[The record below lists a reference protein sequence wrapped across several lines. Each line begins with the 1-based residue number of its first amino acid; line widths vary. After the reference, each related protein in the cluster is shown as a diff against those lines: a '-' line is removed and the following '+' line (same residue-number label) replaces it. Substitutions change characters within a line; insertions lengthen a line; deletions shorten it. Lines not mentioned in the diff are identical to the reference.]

1 MRGPQLVDDAWL
13 KKPPEGVL
21 SMQQIWD
28 MAAKEFESI
37 CGESLQRGEVKSF
50 DDVQSKIRNASQ
62 GSKEA
67 DEEQNAKWE
76 KAKSVGLESLK
87 YLKMLVGAASQ
98 ASSFIPIPDA
108 AANITGSALC
118 FVFDIPEKIKGYN
131 DAIDQVFG
139 EVSSALSQFHIY
151 KTIGNPD
158 PLLIQQIHLVL
169 VNFVKVCA
177 HVVKYRQGRRR
188 DRFLKQIKSV
198 FDDDSGLADQMAE
211 FRRALQQQRDVE
223 GTVTLAAVVETR
235 QDISLLLEQSIVFG
249 KTAQETHH
257 AVQETQK
264 GMQTLKDDL
273 DRMKAL
279 IKIRDT
285 LGVPSTVRLD
295 TNTTQTCNDLIAK
308 CRSKTGLWIWT
319 HEAYTAWTSSK
330 DKHKDR
336 DRDGP
341 LLVTG
346 PPSSG
351 KTFATALITRSLE
364 EQKGRTY
371 VAHYFFPTS
380 TKKADDDKNSVQSAL
395 KYMAFQIARVDVAV
409 QKALNKACDEE
420 PAAFRRS
427 ASVDS
432 LDSLWDSL
440 RIGTSGSNATY
451 YLIFDGLENLPEQQ
465 VKMLLEF
472 VFSPRMAREAGERV
486 RFLLSGTDD
495 QFAGWQGARSAL
507 RIQMEKHN
515 KPDMCIIIKEAL
527 NQRGMLQNP
536 RPNSDQERARDKIL
550 DKLPQNVEGSYSRL
564 QFGLE
569 DVIRL
574 LSTRTAIR
582 ELDRML
588 DQSMGSHEAA
598 IKSLQRSLTAD
609 EISELNELLKWVLFS
624 NEPMTLEKLEAAMY
638 LCSETE
644 SLASMEYIIKNK
656 YSAVLKLDEGY
667 VFGQDGV
674 KEYLR
679 KDVNVSGRSAQSKD
693 RATISMT
700 ITINNVDQELCG
712 HFLWDLAHKAIRD
725 KFNFN
730 LDDEAANAFHGGNR
744 ATIAVDEFEAHHTI
758 VTRAFEYLSKPHRE
772 QTEKIG
778 AYLVGWLPYH
788 LSRLR
793 QLEDDDQGALMP
805 SEQFEIGQN
814 LYKLFKGGEV
824 FRRHKQSFQRVL
836 WTVDE
841 MADMQKWLMDSAVMR
856 RLDKRWRDEVQLA
869 VSPPRG
875 YLKELVRIVVGGLLR
890 ERSWEVEPAYDWL
903 EQFMKADE
911 RRVESHTE
919 PSDASSTDS
928 SEVDWSRVSTWCR
941 DILGLLDSD
950 IDSLWYER
958 LAEASSSQNSQPE
971 VTISLYQR
979 AIKEKDPSWLCYQGL
994 AMAYHDQGEAEEA
1007 VAQMELALEAAKR
1020 EDAAPKPE
1028 PADIVRL
1035 HLLLGQYA
1043 GEAGDVH
1050 KADQHYSIACESDD
1064 VFQARDAEL
1073 GRLTVRLCFSSAEA
1087 RQWLKSAL
1095 ASEKGKDN
1103 MVATLEM
1110 FARDLSHNLLVPVLF
1125 TVAKE
1130 DPDLLRDI
1138 VAAMKEATDNLT
1150 PGKSSTARAT
1160 QGDERF
1166 ADDEARGVLLCHR
1179 GFAAYTYR
1187 VSPGGAE
1194 PSNEALRLWR
1204 EARDLLAHVGGINA
1218 LFTRQQATTELAKH
1232 YFQIVLDGLQPD
1244 HGDALAKLTELA
1256 DSDSDRDRNF
1266 YQSDAIGFLGVVSVL
1281 RGNREAA
1288 RSRLRPR
1295 MKQGLQVLFDDI
1307 PGNDAFGLSL
1317 LQKTLEHYQDFKNAA
1332 VALSLLGQPDAVTD
1346 ALRFEAGDITEVE
1359 GEGKQRVLD
1368 LVSALAGQIIHHVKS
1383 QAPDSSQQEQ
1393 RIVTATEYVKT
1404 LVAAAEAE
1412 TKKTE
1417 LEADAI
1423 GEGEKPTI
1431 HDIEVAYAYRLVRS
1445 RIASLEASLRTGLE
1459 TRAWSCDGRAPD
1471 GSNCGKWGADVR
1483 ESFYHCIYCSY
1494 QDFCGD
1500 CLAQL
1505 RNPGSGVVITGCSAK
1520 HKWMQIPR
1528 HWDDVF
1534 VGSKAKSV
1542 RLPIDVRPLEDDDR
1556 ILKVVYAEDGGGE
1569 KITVEAWKEG
1579 LAAEW
1584 GISLKELL
1592 NESSSEASEDG
1603 RGQVS

>member
-1 MRGPQLVDDAWL
+1 MACPAGLLPCQGAKNSHCCLSDLKSHSYSLRLIPTGSVVPYPIAYMLTIGLGSSMRGQQLAGDASSNQ
-13 KKPPEGVL
+13 PPKGLL
-21 SMQQIWD
+21 SMQQMWD
-28 MAAKEFESI
+28 AAAKDFESI
-37 CGESLQRGEVKSF
+37 CGESLQKGHKVKSF
-50 DDVQSKIRNASQ
+50 DDVQDKIRNANQ
-62 GSKEA
+62 GSPQDG

-98 ASSFIPIPDA
+98 ASSFIPIPEA

-118 FVFDIPEKIKGYN
+118 FVFDIPDKIKGYN

-139 EVSSALSQFHIY
+139 EVSSSLSQFYIY
-151 KTIGNPD
+151 KTISHAD
-158 PLLIQQIHLVL
+158 PRLIQQIHLVL

-188 DRFLKQIKSV
+188 DRIFQQIKSV
-198 FDDDSGLADQMAE
+198 FDDDSGLAAQMTD

-249 KTAQETHH
+249 KTAQETHQ

-295 TNTTQTCNDLIAK
+295 TNTTQTCNDLIDK
-308 CRSKTGLWIWT
+308 CRSKTGAWIWT
-319 HEAYTAWTSSK
+319 HEAYAAWTSSK
-330 DKHKDR
+330 DRSKDKDR
-336 DRDGP
+336 DAQRL

-351 KTFATALITRSLE
+351 KTCATALITRSLE

-371 VAHYFFPTS
+371 SAHYFFPTS
-380 TKKADDDKNSVQSAL
+380 TKKADDDKNSIQSAL

-432 LDSLWDSL
+432 LDSLWESL
-440 RIGTSGSNATY
+440 KIGASGSNATY
-451 YLIFDGLENLPEQQ
+451 YLVFDGLENLPDRQ
-465 VKMLLEF
+465 VKMLLDF
-472 VFSPRMAREAGERV
+472 VLSARMAKDSGDRV
-486 RFLLSGTDD
+486 RILLSGTDD

-515 KPDMCIIIKEAL
+515 KPDMCIIIQEAL

-588 DQSMGSHEAA
+588 DQSMSSHEAA

-624 NEPMTLEKLEAAMY
+624 NEPMTLEKLEGAMY

-644 SLASMEYIIKNK
+644 SLASMGYIIRNK
-656 YSAVLKLDEGY
+656 YSAVLKLDDGY
-667 VFGQDGV
+667 VFGQDGI

-679 KDVNVSGRSAQSKD
+679 KDVSVSGRSAQSKD

-730 LDDEAANAFHGGNR
+730 LDDEAANAFHGGSR
-744 ATIAVDEFEAHHTI
+744 ASIAVDEFEAHHTI

-772 QTEKIG
+772 QTERIG
-778 AYLVGWLPYH
+778 PYLVGWLPYH

-814 LYKLFKGGEV
+814 LYKLFRGGEA
-824 FRRHKQSFQRVL
+824 FERHTKSFQRML

-841 MADMQKWLMDSAVMR
+841 MMDVQKWLMDSAVMR

-869 VSPPRG
+869 SSPTRG
-875 YLKELVRIVVGGLLR
+875 YLKEWVRIVVCGLLR
-890 ERSWEVEPAYDWL
+890 ERSWEVEAAYDWL
-903 EQFMKADE
+903 EQFMKADD
-911 RRVESHTE
+911 RRLESHNE
-919 PSDASSTDS
+919 PSDAGSSDG
-928 SEVDWSRVSTWCR
+928 SEVDWSRVSVWCQ
-941 DILGLLDSD
+941 DFLGLVNTDM
-950 IDSLWYER
+950 DSLWYER
-958 LAEASSSQNSQPE
+958 LAEASASQDSEPE
-971 VTISLYQR
+971 VTIALYQR
-979 AIKEKDPSWLCYQGL
+979 AIQEKDPSWLCHKGL
-994 AMAYHDQGEAEEA
+994 AMAYRDDHEYEAA
-1007 VAQMELALEAAKR
+1007 IAQVELALEAAIR

-1028 PADIVRL
+1028 AADIVRL
-1035 HLLLGQYA
+1035 HLLLGRYA
-1043 GEAGDVH
+1043 RDH
-1050 KADQHYSIACESDD
+1050 RDYRKADQHYSIACESDD
-1064 VFQARDAEL
+1064 VAQAREGEL
-1073 GRLTVRLCFSSAEA
+1073 GRLKARLCFSDAEEV
-1087 RQWLKSAL
+1087 RQWLKGVL

-1103 MVATLEM
+1103 MAANLETI
-1110 FARDLSHNLLVPVLF
+1110 ARDLSHRNLVPVLF
-1125 TVAKE
+1125 TLTKE
-1130 DPDLLRDI
+1130 DPNLLKAI
-1138 VAAMKEATDNLT
+1138 VAAMRQATDNLM
-1150 PGKSSTARAT
+1150 SSTARAS
-1160 QGDERF
+1160 QEGERY
-1166 ADDEARGVLLCHR
+1166 AQDEARGVLLFHR
-1179 GFAAYTYR
+1179 GFAAYMYGVT
-1187 VSPGGAE
+1187 SGGAE
-1194 PSNEALRLWR
+1194 PVNEALRLWT
-1204 EARDLLAHVGGINA
+1204 EARDVLALVGGSNA
-1218 LFTRQQATTELAKH
+1218 LMTRQLATEALANH
-1232 YFQIVLDGLQPD
+1232 YFQIIMDGLQQLD
-1244 HGDALAKLTELA
+1244 HGDALTKLTELA
-1256 DSDSDRDRNF
+1256 DSDPDSNF

-1295 MKQGLQVLFDDI
+1295 MKQGLQILSDDI
-1307 PGNDAFGLSL
+1307 LDNDTSGLAL
-1317 LQKTLEHYQDFKNAA
+1317 VQKTLEHDLDYKNAA
-1332 VALSLLGQPDAVTD
+1332 VALSLRGQPDLVME
-1346 ALRFEAGDITEVE
+1346 ALCFEAGDITEVD
-1359 GEGKQRVLD
+1359 GESKQRVLG
-1368 LVSALAGQIIHHVKS
+1368 LVSALAEQVVRHAKA
-1383 QAPDSSQQEQ
+1383 QAPDSEQ
-1393 RIVTATEYVKT
+1393 LIERIDTAKEYIEA
-1404 LVAAAEAE
+1404 LVNAAEAE
-1412 TKKTE
+1412 TKTIE
-1417 LEADAI
+1417 VGADAN
-1423 GEGEKPTI
+1423 GE
-1431 HDIEVAYAYRLVRS
+1431 V
-1445 RIASLEASLRTGLE
+1445 IAPAWVNLLAE
-1459 TRAWSCDGRAPD
+1459 TEC
-1471 GSNCGKWGADVR
+1471 
-1483 ESFYHCIYCSY
+1483 
-1494 QDFCGD
+1494 
-1500 CLAQL
+1500 
-1505 RNPGSGVVITGCSAK
+1505 
-1520 HKWMQIPR
+1520 
-1528 HWDDVF
+1528 
-1534 VGSKAKSV
+1534 
-1542 RLPIDVRPLEDDDR
+1542 
-1556 ILKVVYAEDGGGE
+1556 
-1569 KITVEAWKEG
+1569 
-1579 LAAEW
+1579 
-1584 GISLKELL
+1584 
-1592 NESSSEASEDG
+1592 
-1603 RGQVS
+1603 

>member
-1 MRGPQLVDDAWL
+1 MGGQQLL
-13 KKPPEGVL
+13 ESKKPPEGL
-21 SMQQIWD
+21 ISMQHLWD
-28 MAAKEFESI
+28 LAAKDFESI
-37 CGESLQRGEVKSF
+37 CGESLQKGEVKSF
-50 DDVQSKIRNASQ
+50 DDVQNRIRDAHQ
-62 GSKEA
+62 GPQAA
-67 DEEQNAKWE
+67 DEGDQSAKWA

-108 AANITGSALC
+108 AANMTGSALC

-151 KTIGNPD
+151 KTINNAD

-188 DRFLKQIKSV
+188 DRIFKQIKSV

-223 GTVTLAAVVETR
+223 GTVTLATVVETR

-249 KTAQETHH
+249 KTAQETHQ

-295 TNTTQTCNDLIAK
+295 TNTTQTCNDLIDK
-308 CRSKTGLWIWT
+308 CRSKTGSWIWT

-330 DKHKDR
+330 DRNKEKGKDR
-336 DRDGP
+336 DAQRL

-380 TKKADDDKNSVQSAL
+380 TKKADDEKNSIQSAL

-409 QKALNKACDEE
+409 QKALNKACDEQ
-420 PAAFRRS
+420 PAAFRRF

-440 RIGTSGSNATY
+440 KIGTSGSNGTY
-451 YLIFDGLENLPEQQ
+451 YLIFDGLENLPDQQ
-465 VKMLLEF
+465 IKMLLDF
-472 VFSPRMAREAGERV
+472 VFSPRMATESGERV
-486 RFLLSGTDD
+486 RILLSGTDD

-515 KPDMCIIIKEAL
+515 KPDMCIIIQEAL

-588 DQSMGSHEAA
+588 DQSMSSHEAA
-598 IKSLQRSLTAD
+598 IKNLQRSLTAD

-644 SLASMEYIIKNK
+644 SLASLEYIIRNK
-656 YSAVLKLDEGY
+656 YSAVLKLDGGY

-679 KDVNVSGRSAQSKD
+679 KDTSVSGRSAQSKD

-730 LDDEAANAFHGGNR
+730 LDDEASHAFHGGSR
-744 ATIAVDEFEAHHTI
+744 AAIAVDEFEAHHTI
-758 VTRAFEYLSKPHRE
+758 VRRSFEYLNKPHRE

-778 AYLVGWLPYH
+778 PYLVGWLPYH

-814 LYKLFKGGEV
+814 LYKLFKGGEA
-824 FRRHKQSFQRVL
+824 FKRHKPSFQRML

-841 MADMQKWLMDSAVMR
+841 MMDVQKWLMDSAVMR
-856 RLDKRWRDEVQLA
+856 RLDRRWRDEVQLA
-869 VSPPRG
+869 TSPTRG
-875 YLKELVRIVVGGLLR
+875 YLKEWVRIVVCGLLR
-890 ERSWEVEPAYDWL
+890 ERSWEVEAACSWL
-903 EQFMKADE
+903 EQFMNADE
-911 RRVESHTE
+911 KRLESHNE
-919 PSDASSTDS
+919 PSDAGSADS
-928 SEVDWSRVSTWCR
+928 SEVDWSRVSIWCR
-941 DILGLLDSD
+941 DFLGLLDTD

-958 LAEASSSQNSQPE
+958 LAEASASQNSEPE

-979 AIKEKDPSWLCYQGL
+979 AIQEKDPSWLCYQGL
-994 AMAYHDQGEAEEA
+994 AMAYQGDYQTMEAI
-1007 VAQMELALEAAKR
+1007 AQMELALEAAKR
-1020 EDAAPKPE
+1020 DDAAPKPE

-1043 GEAGDVH
+1043 ADMDDAY
-1050 KADQHYSIACESDD
+1050 KADQHFSVVCESDD
-1064 VFQARDAEL
+1064 VVLARDGEL
-1073 GRLTVRLCFSSAEA
+1073 ARLKARLCFPNAEEV
-1087 RQWLKSAL
+1087 RQWLKRVL
-1095 ASEKGKDN
+1095 ASEKGKDK

-1110 FARDLSHNLLVPVLF
+1110 LARDSSHRNLVPVLF
-1125 TVAKE
+1125 TLAKE
-1130 DPDLLRDI
+1130 DADLLRDI

-1150 PGKSSTARAT
+1150 PVMSSTTRAT
-1160 QGDERF
+1160 QDDERF
-1166 ADDEARGVLLCHR
+1166 ADDEARGVLLYHR

-1194 PSNEALRLWR
+1194 PVNEALRLWG
-1204 EARDLLAHVGGINA
+1204 EARDLLAHVGGTNA
-1218 LFTRQQATTELAKH
+1218 LVTRQETTTALANH
-1232 YFQIVLDGLQPD
+1232 YFQIIVDGLQLQLD
-1244 HGDALAKLTELA
+1244 YSDALTKLTELA
-1256 DSDSDRDRNF
+1256 ESDPDRNF

-1288 RSRLRPR
+1288 RSLLRPR
-1295 MKQGLQVLFDDI
+1295 MKQGLQILSDDI
-1307 PGNDAFGLSL
+1307 LENDTFGLL
-1317 LQKTLEHYQDFKNAA
+1317 VVRKTLEHYQDFRNAA
-1332 VALSLLGQPDAVTD
+1332 VALSLLGQPDYVTE
-1346 ALRFEAGDITEVE
+1346 ALCFEADDITEVD

-1368 LVSALAGQIIHHVKS
+1368 RVSALATQVIHHTKTRHPT
-1383 QAPDSSQQEQ
+1383 ADELFD
-1393 RIVTATEYVKT
+1393 RIFTAMQYV
-1404 LVAAAEAE
+1404 VALAAEAE
-1412 TKKTE
+1412 TKGTE
-1417 LEADAI
+1417 PEADAN
-1423 GEGEKPTI
+1423 GV
-1431 HDIEVAYAYRLVRS
+1431 HDIEGAYAYRLVRA
-1445 RIASLEASLRTGLE
+1445 RISSLSNSFETGIRTQQ
-1459 TRAWSCDGRAPD
+1459 WSCNGRAPN
-1471 GSNCGKWGADVR
+1471 GNNCGKWTDFDKI
-1483 ESFYHCIYCSY
+1483 FYHCIYCSY
-1494 QDFCGD
+1494 QDFCGE

-1505 RNPGSGVVITGCSAK
+1505 RHPGSGAKITGCNAK
-1520 HKWMQIPR
+1520 HKWLQLPSPGDETFR
-1528 HWDDVF
+1528 
-1534 VGSKAKSV
+1534 GTRAKSV
-1542 RLPIDVRPLEDDDR
+1542 RLPIDVRPLEDDER
-1556 ILKVVYAEDGGGE
+1556 ILKVIYAEDGGDE
-1569 KITVEAWKEG
+1569 ITVEAWKEG

-1584 GISLKELL
+1584 EISLKELM

-1603 RGQVS
+1603 QSQT

>member
-1 MRGPQLVDDAWL
+1 MRDQQLADDISP
-13 KKPPEGVL
+13 KKPPEGL
-21 SMQQIWD
+21 ISIRQIWD
-28 MAAKEFESI
+28 AAATDFESI
-37 CGESLQRGEVKSF
+37 CGESLHKGEVKSF
-50 DDVQSKIRNASQ
+50 DDVQNKIKNTNQ
-62 GSKEA
+62 GSKDA

-76 KAKSVGLESLK
+76 KAKSAGLESLK

-98 ASSFIPIPDA
+98 ASTFIPIPEA

-139 EVSSALSQFHIY
+139 EVSSTLSQFHIY
-151 KTIGNPD
+151 KTLSNAD

-188 DRFLKQIKSV
+188 DRFLKQVKSV

-249 KTAQETHH
+249 KTAQETHQ

-279 IKIRDT
+279 IRIRDT

-295 TNTTQTCNDLIAK
+295 TNTTQTCSDIIDK
-308 CRSKTGLWIWT
+308 CRSETGSWIWT

-330 DKHKDR
+330 DRNKDKANVVQR
-336 DRDGP
+336 L

-351 KTFATALITRSLE
+351 KTFANALIIKSLE

-371 VAHYFFPTS
+371 AAHYFFPTS
-380 TKKADDDKNSVQSAL
+380 TKKADDEKNSIQSAL
-395 KYMAFQIARVDVAV
+395 KYMAFQIARVDVTV

-432 LDSLWDSL
+432 LDSLWESL
-440 RIGTSGSNATY
+440 KIGASGSNAAY
-451 YLIFDGLENLPEQQ
+451 YLVFDGLDNLPDQQ

-472 VFSPRMAREAGERV
+472 ISSPRMATGSGEHV
-486 RFLLSGTDD
+486 RILVSGTDD
-495 QFAGWQGARSAL
+495 QFADWQGARSAL

-515 KPDMCIIIKEAL
+515 KPDMRIIIKEAL
-527 NQRGMLQNP
+527 NQRGMLQAP
-536 RPNSDQERARDKIL
+536 RPDSDQQRARDKIL

-588 DQSMGSHEAA
+588 DQSMSSHEAA
-598 IKSLQRSLTAD
+598 IKNLQRSLTAD

-638 LCSETE
+638 LCSDTE
-644 SLASMEYIIKNK
+644 SLASMEYIIRNK
-656 YSAVLKLDEGY
+656 YSAVLKLDGGY

-679 KDVNVSGRSAQSKD
+679 KDMNVSSRSAQSKD

-730 LDDEAANAFHGGNR
+730 LDDEASNAFHGGSR
-744 ATIAVDEFEAHHTI
+744 AAIAVDEFEGHHTI
-758 VTRAFEYLSKPHRE
+758 VKRAFEYLSKPHRE

-824 FRRHKQSFQRVL
+824 FMRHKQSFQRVL

-841 MADMQKWLMDSAVMR
+841 MMDVQKWLMDSAVVR
-856 RLDKRWRDEVQLA
+856 RLDRRWRDEVQLA
-869 VSPPRG
+869 VSPTRG
-875 YLKELVRIVVGGLLR
+875 YLKELVRIVIRGLLR
-890 ERSWEVEPAYDWL
+890 ERSWEAEPACGWL

-911 RRVESHTE
+911 RKLESHNK
-919 PSDASSTDS
+919 PSDACSTVG
-928 SEVDWSRVSTWCR
+928 SEADWSRVGTWCR
-941 DILGLLDSD
+941 DVLGLSD
-950 IDSLWYER
+950 TEIDSLWYER
-958 LAEASSSQNSQPE
+958 LGEASASQNSKPE
-971 VTISLYQR
+971 ITISLYQR
-979 AIKEKDPSWLCYQGL
+979 AVKEKNPSWLCYRGL
-994 AMAYHDQGEAEEA
+994 GMAYYRQGETRDAI
-1007 VAQMELALEAAKR
+1007 AQMELALEATKR
-1020 EDAAPKPE
+1020 GDAAPQPE
-1028 PADIVRL
+1028 PTEVVRL
-1035 HLLLGQYA
+1035 HLLLGQYSY
-1043 GEAGDVH
+1043 ESGDVD
-1050 KADQHYSIACESDD
+1050 KADQYYSVACESDD
-1064 VFQARDAEL
+1064 VSQARDGEL
-1073 GRLTVRLCFSSAEA
+1073 GRLKARLRFPGAEEV
-1087 RQWLKSAL
+1087 RQWLKNTLAL
-1095 ASEKGKDN
+1095 EKGKER
-1103 MVATLEM
+1103 MVAAFQML
-1110 FARDLSHNLLVPVLF
+1110 ARDFQHYDLVSMLF
-1125 TVAKE
+1125 TIAE
-1130 DPDLLRDI
+1130 DDGSLLRDV
-1138 VAAMKEATDNLT
+1138 VAVMEKASDNLM
-1150 PGKSSTARAT
+1150 PDKSSPARAT

-1166 ADDEARGVLLCHR
+1166 ADAEARGVLLCHR

-1194 PSNEALRLWR
+1194 PVNEALRLWR
-1204 EARDLLAHVGGINA
+1204 ETRDLLANVGGSNA
-1218 LFTRQQATTELAKH
+1218 LVTRQRATTALAKH
-1232 YFQIVLDGLQPD
+1232 YFQSILDGLQQD
-1244 HGDALAKLTELA
+1244 YHDALTKLSELA
-1256 DSDSDRDRNF
+1256 DPDRNF
-1266 YQSDAIGFLGVVSVL
+1266 YQSDAIGFLGVASVL
-1281 RGNREAA
+1281 CGNRELA
-1288 RSRLRPR
+1288 RTVLKPR
-1295 MKQGLQVLFDDI
+1295 IKQGLQILSDDI
-1307 PGNDAFGLSL
+1307 LENDTLGLAL
-1317 LQKTLEHYQDFKNAA
+1317 VQKTLQHYQDFENAA
-1332 VALSLLGQPDAVTD
+1332 VALSLLGQPDFVTEALCFEARDVTD
-1346 ALRFEAGDITEVE
+1346 VD
-1359 GEGKQRVLD
+1359 GESKQRVLNM
-1368 LVSALAGQIIHHVKS
+1368 VSALAEELIRDVKA
-1383 QAPDSSQQEQ
+1383 QVPDSSLQAQ
-1393 RIVTATEYVKT
+1393 RIDAATAYVET
-1404 LVAAAEAE
+1404 LVAAAEADRRK
-1412 TKKTE
+1412 TKHGV
-1417 LEADAI
+1417 DAN
-1423 GEGEKPTI
+1423 GDDEKPSV
-1431 HDIEVAYAYRLVRS
+1431 HDFEVAYSYRLLRS
-1445 RIASLEASLRTGLE
+1445 RISPLRTELN
-1459 TRAWSCDGRAPD
+1459 TRLTPWTLNFCEGRTPNGGGCA
-1471 GSNCGKWGADVR
+1471 KWTTSEED
-1483 ESFYHCIYCSY
+1483 FYHCVYCSNKA
-1494 QDFCGD
+1494 FCGD
-1500 CLAQL
+1500 CLARL
-1505 RNPGSGVVITGCSAK
+1505 RNPGSGVKISECSAK
-1520 HKWMQIPR
+1520 HKWLQIPR
-1528 HWDDVF
+1528 VGDDMF
-1534 VGSKAKSV
+1534 VGGKAKSV
-1542 RLPIDVRPLEDDDR
+1542 RLPMDLRALEDDDR
-1556 ILKVVYAEDGGGE
+1556 ILKALYAEDGRGE
-1569 KITVEAWKEG
+1569 EITVEAWKER
-1579 LAAEW
+1579 LATEW
-1584 GISLKELL
+1584 GISLKEVL
-1592 NESSSEASEDG
+1592 NETSSEGSEDG
-1603 RGQVS
+1603 KDQVW

>member
-1 MRGPQLVDDAWL
+1 MRGQQLE
-13 KKPPEGVL
+13 KPPNGL

-28 MAAKEFESI
+28 AAAKDFESI
-37 CGESLQRGEVKSF
+37 CGESLQKGQVKSF
-50 DDVQSKIRNASQ
+50 DDVQNKIRTANQGPSQ
-62 GSKEA
+62 QDG

-131 DAIDQVFG
+131 DAVDQVFG

-151 KTIGNPD
+151 KTISNAD

-188 DRFLKQIKSV
+188 DRVFRQIKSV
-198 FDDDSGLADQMAE
+198 FDDDSGLSAQMTD

-249 KTAQETHH
+249 KTAQETHQ

-264 GMQTLKDDL
+264 GMQTLKEDL

-295 TNTTQTCNDLIAK
+295 TNTTQTCNDLIGK
-308 CRSKTGLWIWT
+308 CRSKTGSWIWT
-319 HEAYTAWTSSK
+319 HEAYTAWASPRDK
-330 DKHKDR
+330 DKNKDR
-336 DRDGP
+336 DRDLHRV

-351 KTFATALITRSLE
+351 KTFVNALITRSLE

-371 VAHYFFPTS
+371 SAHYFFPTS
-380 TKKADDDKNSVQSAL
+380 TKKADDDKNSIQSAL

-432 LDSLWDSL
+432 LDSLWESL
-440 RIGTSGSNATY
+440 KIGASGSNGAYY

-465 VKMLLEF
+465 VKMLLNF
-472 VFSPRMAREAGERV
+472 AFSPQMARTSGERV
-486 RFLLSGTDD
+486 RILLSGTDD
-495 QFAGWQGARSAL
+495 QFTGWQGARSAL

-515 KPDMCIIIKEAL
+515 KPDMCIIIQEAL

-588 DQSMGSHEAA
+588 DQSMSSHESA

-624 NEPMTLEKLEAAMY
+624 NEPMTLEKLEAAM
-638 LCSETE
+638 TE

-656 YSAVLKLDEGY
+656 YSAVLKLDGEY

-679 KDVNVSGRSAQSKD
+679 KDVNVSGRSAHSKD

-730 LDDEAANAFHGGNR
+730 LDDEAANAFHGGSR

-772 QTEKIG
+772 QTEEIG
-778 AYLVGWLPYH
+778 TYLVGWLPYH

-814 LYKLFKGGEV
+814 LYKLFKGGET
-824 FRRHKQSFQRVL
+824 FERHKTSFQGML

-841 MADMQKWLMDSAVMR
+841 MMDVQKWLMDSAVMR

-869 VSPPRG
+869 SSPTRG
-875 YLKELVRIVVGGLLR
+875 FLKEWVRIVVCGLLR
-890 ERSWEVEPAYDWL
+890 ERSWNVEAACDWL

-911 RRVESHTE
+911 RRLESHNE
-919 PSDASSTDS
+919 PSDAGSADG
-928 SEVDWSRVSTWCR
+928 SEVDWSRVSDWCR
-941 DILGLLDSD
+941 DFLGLLDTD

-958 LAEASSSQNSQPE
+958 LAEAAASQNSEPE
-971 VTISLYQR
+971 ITISLYQR
-979 AIKEKDPSWLCYQGL
+979 AIKEKDPSWRCHQGL
-994 AMAYHDQGEAEEA
+994 AMAYRAEYKLEEA
-1007 VAQMELALEAAKR
+1007 IAEVELALEAATR
-1020 EDAAPKPE
+1020 QGAAPKPE
-1028 PADIVRL
+1028 PADIARL
-1035 HLLLGQYA
+1035 HLLLGRYA
-1043 GEAGDVH
+1043 CDH
-1050 KADQHYSIACESDD
+1050 SDYRKADQHYSIACESDD
-1064 VFQARDAEL
+1064 VAQARDGEL
-1073 GRLTVRLCFSSAEA
+1073 GRLKARLSLSNADEV
-1087 RQWLKSAL
+1087 RQWLKGAL
-1095 ASEKGKDN
+1095 ASDKGKDI
-1103 MVATLEM
+1103 MVANLERM
-1110 FARDLSHNLLVPVLF
+1110 ARDLSHRNLVPMLF
-1125 TVAKE
+1125 TLTKE
-1130 DPDLLRDI
+1130 DPDLLKAI
-1138 VAAMKEATDNLT
+1138 VAAMKAATENLT
-1150 PGKSSTARAT
+1150 PNTARAT
-1160 QGDERF
+1160 QEDERF
-1166 ADDEARGVLLCHR
+1166 AEDEARGVLLCHR
-1179 GFAAYTYR
+1179 GFAAYTYGAIT
-1187 VSPGGAE
+1187 PGGAD
-1194 PSNEALRLWR
+1194 PVNEALRLWR
-1204 EARDLLAHVGGINA
+1204 EAREVLALVGGSNA
-1218 LFTRQQATTELAKH
+1218 LVTRQQATTALSKH
-1232 YFQIVLDGLQPD
+1232 YFQLIMDGLQLD
-1244 HGDALAKLTELA
+1244 HGDALTKLIELA
-1256 DSDSDRDRNF
+1256 DSDPDRNF
-1266 YQSDAIGFLGVVSVL
+1266 YLSDAIGFLGVVSVL

-1295 MKQGLQVLFDDI
+1295 MKQGLQILSDDI
-1307 PGNDAFGLSL
+1307 LDNDRFGLVL
-1317 LQKTLEHYQDFKNAA
+1317 VQKTLEHYQDYKNAV
-1332 VALSLLGQPDAVTD
+1332 VALSLLGQPDLVTE
-1346 ALRFEAGDITEVE
+1346 ALYFEASDITEEVD
-1359 GEGKQRVLD
+1359 GESRQRVLD
-1368 LVSALAGQIIHHVKS
+1368 LVSALAEQVIRHTKS
-1383 QAPDSSQQEQ
+1383 RNPDPEQ
-1393 RIVTATEYVKT
+1393 LVDRIYTAKEYVEA
-1404 LVAAAEAE
+1404 LVDDAEAE
-1412 TKKTE
+1412 TKRSGVE
-1417 LEADAI
+1417 GADAN
-1423 GEGEKPTI
+1423 GEGEKRSL
-1431 HDIEVAYAYRLVRS
+1431 HDMEAAYAYRLVQS
-1445 RIASLEASLRTGLE
+1445 RVSSLHDSLYSSGII
-1459 TRAWSCDGRAPD
+1459 TRPWSCDGRAPN
-1471 GSNCGKWGADVR
+1471 GNNCSKLGRLNDVV
-1483 ESFYHCIYCSY
+1483 YHCVYCSD
-1494 QDFCGD
+1494 QSFCGN

-1505 RNPGSGVVITGCSAK
+1505 RSHESGVKITGCSAK
-1520 HKWMQIPR
+1520 HKWLQLPCPG
-1528 HWDDVF
+1528 DDF
-1534 VGSKAKSV
+1534 FRGTKAKTV

-1556 ILKVVYAEDGGGE
+1556 ILKAVYAEVGDGE
-1569 KITVEAWKEG
+1569 MLVEAWREG

-1584 GISLKELL
+1584 GISLKEMM
-1592 NESSSEASEDG
+1592 NESSEASEDG
-1603 RGQVS
+1603 EC

>member
-1 MRGPQLVDDAWL
+1 MRGQQLAGDASSNQ
-13 KKPPEGVL
+13 PPKGLL
-21 SMQQIWD
+21 SMQQMWD
-28 MAAKEFESI
+28 AAAKDFESI
-37 CGESLQRGEVKSF
+37 CGESLQKGQKVKSF
-50 DDVQSKIRNASQ
+50 DDVQDKIRNANQ
-62 GSKEA
+62 GSSQDG

-98 ASSFIPIPDA
+98 ASSFIPIPEA

-118 FVFDIPEKIKGYN
+118 FVFDIPDKIKGYN

-139 EVSSALSQFHIY
+139 EVSSSLSQFHIY
-151 KTIGNPD
+151 KTISNAD

-188 DRFLKQIKSV
+188 DRIFQQIKSV
-198 FDDDSGLADQMAE
+198 FDDDSGLAAQMTD

-249 KTAQETHH
+249 KTAQETHQ

-295 TNTTQTCNDLIAK
+295 TNTTQTCNDLIDK
-308 CRSKTGLWIWT
+308 CRSKTGAWIWT
-319 HEAYTAWTSSK
+319 HEAYAAWTSSK
-330 DKHKDR
+330 DRSKDKDR
-336 DRDGP
+336 DAQRL

-351 KTFATALITRSLE
+351 KTCATALITRSLE

-371 VAHYFFPTS
+371 SAHYFFPTS
-380 TKKADDDKNSVQSAL
+380 TKKADDDKNSIQSAL

-409 QKALNKACDEE
+409 QKALNKTCDEE

-432 LDSLWDSL
+432 LDSLWESL
-440 RIGTSGSNATY
+440 KIGASGSNATY
-451 YLIFDGLENLPEQQ
+451 SLVFDGLENLPDQQ
-465 VKMLLEF
+465 VKMLLDF
-472 VFSPRMAREAGERV
+472 VFSARMAKDSGDRV
-486 RFLLSGTDD
+486 RILLSGTDD

-515 KPDMCIIIKEAL
+515 KPDMCIIIQEAL

-536 RPNSDQERARDKIL
+536 KPNSDQERARDKIL

-588 DQSMGSHEAA
+588 DQSMSSHEAA

-609 EISELNELLKWVLFS
+609 EISELNELLKWVLFT

-644 SLASMEYIIKNK
+644 SLASMEYIIRNK
-656 YSAVLKLDEGY
+656 YSAVLKLDDGY

-674 KEYLR
+674 KEFLR

-730 LDDEAANAFHGGNR
+730 LDDEAANAFHGGSR
-744 ATIAVDEFEAHHTI
+744 ASIAVDEFEAHHTI
-758 VTRAFEYLSKPHRE
+758 VTRAFEYLNKPHRE

-841 MADMQKWLMDSAVMR
+841 MMDVQKWLMDSAVMR

-869 VSPPRG
+869 SSPTRG
-875 YLKELVRIVVGGLLR
+875 YLKEWVRVVVCGLLR
-890 ERSWEVEPAYDWL
+890 ERSWEVEPAYGWL

-911 RRVESHTE
+911 RRLENHNES
-919 PSDASSTDS
+919 SNAGSADR
-928 SEVDWSRVSTWCR
+928 SEVDWSRVSAWCQ
-941 DILGLLDSD
+941 DFLGLVDSD

-958 LAEASSSQNSQPE
+958 LAEASTSQKSRPE

-979 AIKEKDPSWLCYQGL
+979 AIMEKGSSWLCYQGL
-994 AMAYHDQGEAEEA
+994 AMAYDREGETKEA
-1007 VAQMELALEAAKR
+1007 IAQMELALKAAKR

-1043 GEAGDVH
+1043 YEAGDFYE
-1050 KADQHYSIACESDD
+1050 ADRHYSIACESDD
-1064 VFQARDAEL
+1064 ISQARSGKL
-1073 GRLTVRLCFSSAEA
+1073 GRLKARLCFSSAEEA

-1095 ASEKGKDN
+1095 ASEKGKRD
-1103 MVATLEM
+1103 MTATLEM
-1110 FARDLSHNLLVPVLF
+1110 FSRDSEHYNLVPVLL
-1125 TVAKE
+1125 TMAKE
-1130 DPDLLRDI
+1130 NSDLLRDI
-1138 VAAMKEATDNLT
+1138 VAAMKEATDNLMS
-1150 PGKSSTARAT
+1150 GKSSAARTA
-1160 QGDERF
+1160 QGDQRF

-1179 GFAAYTYR
+1179 GFAAYTYGI
-1187 VSPGGAE
+1187 SPGGAE
-1194 PSNEALRLWR
+1194 PVNQALQLWM
-1204 EARDLLAHVGGINA
+1204 EARDVLAHVGGINA
-1218 LFTRQQATTELAKH
+1218 LLMRQQATTALANH
-1232 YFQIVLDGLQPD
+1232 YFQIIMNGSQQLD
-1244 HGDALAKLTELA
+1244 HGNALTKLTELA
-1256 DSDSDRDRNF
+1256 DSDPDSTF
-1266 YQSDAIGFLGVVSVL
+1266 YQNDAIGFLGVVSVL
-1281 RGNREAA
+1281 CGNGEAA

-1295 MKQGLQVLFDDI
+1295 MKQGLQFLSDDM
-1307 PGNDAFGLSL
+1307 PGNDAFGLWL
-1317 LQKTLEHYQDFKNAA
+1317 VQKTLEHDQDFRNAV
-1332 VALSLLGQPDAVTD
+1332 VALSLLGQPDAVTE
-1346 ALRFEAGDITEVE
+1346 ALHFEVGDVTEFDGT
-1359 GEGKQRVLD
+1359 GESKQRVLKI
-1368 LVSALAGQIIHHVKS
+1368 VSTLARRIIHDVK
-1383 QAPDSSQQEQ
+1383 ARVPDSRQQRQ
-1393 RIVTATEYVKT
+1393 RIEA
-1404 LVAAAEAE
+1404 AAAEVEVLMASAAGAD
-1412 TKKTE
+1412 TKEIT
-1417 LEADAI
+1417 LEVDATDV
-1423 GEGEKPTI
+1423 EA
-1431 HDIEVAYAYRLVRS
+1431 AYAYSLLQS
-1445 RIASLEASLRTGLE
+1445 RISPLSELT
-1459 TRAWSCDGRAPD
+1459 TWAWTCNGRAPD
-1471 GSNCGKWGADVR
+1471 GRNCRKWADSSDSG
-1483 ESFYHCIYCSY
+1483 EDFYHCIYCSD
-1494 QDFCGD
+1494 QDFCGS
-1500 CLAQL
+1500 CLGRL
-1505 RNPGSGVVITGCSAK
+1505 RNPGSGVKITGCSAK
-1520 HKWMQIPR
+1520 HKWLQIPC
-1528 HWDDVF
+1528 HGDDF
-1534 VGSKAKSV
+1534 FLGSKAKRV

-1556 ILKVVYAEDGGGE
+1556 ILKVVYGHSEDGGGE
-1569 KITVEAWKEG
+1569 EMTVEAWKEG

-1584 GISLKELL
+1584 GISLKELM
-1592 NESSSEASEDG
+1592 NELSEASEEG
-1603 RGQVS
+1603 EG